1 MNQPRLHISWYIL
14 ADVIISVFTWINFY
28 YLRTIIY
35 DYYFHIP
42 PGFYLGLVLYTT
54 GWIFLH
60 FITGSYHSFYQK
72 SRISELIKTLI
83 VCTIGCLALLFF
95 FILKNPQTN
104 NNSYYLEFFA
114 LFGPVFLLTVFYRI
128 ILLTFT
134 NNQIK
139 KGTVYFKALLIGTES
154 KCNSFYQEYN
164 QSNKNSGMNF
174 VGFISTDLNINSTLP
189 QSIKKYHDLSILK
202 EIINK
207 EKIEEIVIALEKK
220 ERDLITNILEQAI
233 DQEVNIKIV
242 PDKVDIITGALKT
255 DNIMDVLLIDIH
267 AGILPEW
274 QQNIKRA
281 VDIFVALIASI
292 VLSPLILYT
301 LIRVVFSSKGPVF
314 FMQERIGYKGKAF
327 TMFKFRSMYVDAEI
341 NGPQLSK
348 LNDERITSWGR
359 KMRKWRLDELP
370 QFWNVI
376 KGEMSLVGP
385 RPERKYFIDQ
395 ICTIRPEYK
404 YMFKV
409 KPGITSWGMVK
420 FGYASSV
427 EEMIERMSYDLL
439 YVENVSLLLDLKI
452 MIHTLKLI
460 ISGKGK

>member
-1 MNQPRLHISWYIL
+1 M
-14 ADVIISVFTWINFY
+14 
-28 YLRTIIY
+28 
-35 DYYFHIP
+35 
-42 PGFYLGLVLYTT
+42 
-54 GWIFLH
+54 GWVFLH
-60 FITGSYHSFYQK
+60 FITGTYHSFYQK
-72 SRISELIKTLI
+72 SRIAELIKTLI

-104 NNSYYLEFFA
+104 NNSYYLEFYA
-114 LFGPVFLLTVFYRI
+114 LFGPVFILTTIFRT

-134 NNQIK
+134 HNQIK
-139 KGTVYFKALLIGTES
+139 NGAVYFNTLLIGSENKS
-154 KCNSFYQEYN
+154 KLFYQEYIE
-164 QSNKNSGMNF
+164 SNRTNGLNF
-174 VGFISTDLNINSTLP
+174 VGFISTELNSNPTLP
-189 QSIKKYHDLSILK
+189 QSIKKYADLSILK
-202 EIINK
+202 EIISK

-220 ERDLITNILEQAI
+220 ERDLISNILEQAI
-233 DQEVNIKIV
+233 DQDVNIKIV

-255 DNIMDVLLIDIH
+255 NNIMGVLLIDIH

-281 VDIFVALIASI
+281 IDIVVVLIASI
-292 VLSPLILYT
+292 LLSPLILFT
-301 LIRVVFSSKGPVF
+301 LIRVLFSSKGPVIF
-314 FMQERIGYKGKAF
+314 KQERIGYKGKAF

-341 NGPQLSK
+341 DGPQLSRI
-348 LNDERITSWGR
+348 NDERITPWGR

-370 QFWNVI
+370 QLWNVL

-385 RPERKYFIDQ
+385 RPERKYFIDR

-439 YVENVSLLLDLKI
+439 YVENISLLLDLKI
-452 MIHTLKLI
+452 IIHTLKLI
-460 ISGKGK
+460 FSGKGK

>member
-1 MNQPRLHISWYIL
+1 M
-14 ADVIISVFTWINFY
+14 
-28 YLRTIIY
+28 
-35 DYYFHIP
+35 
-42 PGFYLGLVLYTT
+42 
-54 GWIFLH
+54 GWVFLH
-60 FITGSYHSFYQK
+60 FITGTYHSFYQK
-72 SRISELIKTLI
+72 SRIAELIKTLI

-104 NNSYYLEFFA
+104 NNSYYLEFYA
-114 LFGPVFLLTVFYRI
+114 LFGPVFILTAIFRT

-134 NNQIK
+134 HNQIK
-139 KGTVYFKALLIGTES
+139 NGTVYFNTLLIGSENKS
-154 KCNSFYQEYN
+154 KLFYQEYIE
-164 QSNKNSGMNF
+164 SNRTNGLNF
-174 VGFISTDLNINSTLP
+174 VGFISTELNSNPTLP
-189 QSIKKYHDLSILK
+189 QSIKKYADLSILK
-202 EIINK
+202 EIISK

-220 ERDLITNILEQAI
+220 ERDLISNILEQAI
-233 DQEVNIKIV
+233 DQDVNIKIV

-255 DNIMDVLLIDIH
+255 NNIMGVLLIDIH

-281 VDIFVALIASI
+281 IDIVVVLIASI
-292 VLSPLILYT
+292 LLSPLILFT
-301 LIRVVFSSKGPVF
+301 LIRVLFSSKGPVIF
-314 FMQERIGYKGKAF
+314 KQERIGYKGKAF

-341 NGPQLSK
+341 DGPQLSRI
-348 LNDERITSWGR
+348 NDERITPWGR

-370 QFWNVI
+370 QLWNVL

-385 RPERKYFIDQ
+385 RPERKYFIDR

-439 YVENVSLLLDLKI
+439 YVENISLLLDLKI
-452 MIHTLKLI
+452 IIHTLKLI
-460 ISGKGK
+460 FSGKGK

>member
-1 MNQPRLHISWYIL
+1 MNQPRLHISWYIF

-35 DYYFHIP
+35 NYYFHIP
-42 PGFYLGLVLYTT
+42 PGFYIGLVLYTT
-54 GWIFLH
+54 GWVFLH
-60 FITGSYHSFYQK
+60 FITGTYHSFYQK
-72 SRISELIKTLI
+72 SRIAELIKTLI

-114 LFGPVFLLTVFYRI
+114 LFGPVFILTAIFRT
-128 ILLTFT
+128 ILLTLT
-134 NNQIK
+134 HNQIK
-139 KGTVYFKALLIGTES
+139 NGTVYFNTLLIGSENKS
-154 KCNSFYQEYN
+154 KLFYQEYIE
-164 QSNKNSGMNF
+164 SNRTNGLNF
-174 VGFISTDLNINSTLP
+174 VGFISTELNSNPTLP
-189 QSIKKYHDLSILK
+189 QSIKKYADLSILK
-202 EIINK
+202 GIISK

-220 ERDLITNILEQAI
+220 ERDLISNILEQAI
-233 DQEVNIKIV
+233 DQDVNIKIV
-242 PDKVDIITGALKT
+242 PDKVDIMTGALKT
-255 DNIMDVLLIDIH
+255 NNIMGMLLIDVH

-281 VDIFVALIASI
+281 IDIVVVLIASI
-292 VLSPLILYT
+292 LLSPLILYT
-301 LIRVVFSSKGPVF
+301 LIRVLFSSKGPVIF
-314 FMQERIGYKGKAF
+314 KQERTGYKGKAF
-327 TMFKFRSMYVDAEI
+327 TMFKFRSMFVDAEI
-341 NGPQLSK
+341 NGPQLSRI
-348 LNDERITSWGR
+348 NDERITSWGR

-370 QFWNVI
+370 QLWNVL

-395 ICTIRPEYK
+395 ICAVRPEYK

-460 ISGKGK
+460 FSGKGK

>member
-1 MNQPRLHISWYIL
+1 M
-14 ADVIISVFTWINFY
+14 
-28 YLRTIIY
+28 
-35 DYYFHIP
+35 
-42 PGFYLGLVLYTT
+42 
-54 GWIFLH
+54 GWVFLH
-60 FITGSYHSFYQK
+60 FITGTYHSFYQK
-72 SRISELIKTLI
+72 SRIAELIKTLI

-104 NNSYYLEFFA
+104 NNSYYLEFYA
-114 LFGPVFLLTVFYRI
+114 LFGPVFILTAIFRT

-134 NNQIK
+134 HNQIK
-139 KGTVYFKALLIGTES
+139 NGTVYFNTLLIGSENKS
-154 KCNSFYQEYN
+154 KLFYQEYIE
-164 QSNKNSGMNF
+164 SNRTNGLNF
-174 VGFISTDLNINSTLP
+174 VGFISTELNSNPTLP
-189 QSIKKYHDLSILK
+189 QSIKKYADLSILK
-202 EIINK
+202 EIISK

-220 ERDLITNILEQAI
+220 ERDLISNILEQAI
-233 DQEVNIKIV
+233 DQDVNIKIV

-255 DNIMDVLLIDIH
+255 NNIMGVLLIDIH

-281 VDIFVALIASI
+281 IDIVVVLIASI
-292 VLSPLILYT
+292 LLSPLILFT
-301 LIRVVFSSKGPVF
+301 LIRVLFSSKGPVIF
-314 FMQERIGYKGKAF
+314 KQERIGYKGKAF
-327 TMFKFRSMYVDAEI
+327 TMFKFRSMYVDAEKD
-341 NGPQLSK
+341 GPQLSRI
-348 LNDERITSWGR
+348 NDERITPWGR

-370 QFWNVI
+370 QLWNVL

-385 RPERKYFIDQ
+385 RPERKYFIDR

-439 YVENVSLLLDLKI
+439 YVENISLLLDLKI
-452 MIHTLKLI
+452 IIHTLKLI
-460 ISGKGK
+460 FSGKGK

>member
-1 MNQPRLHISWYIL
+1 MNQPRLHISWYIF
-14 ADVIISVFTWINFY
+14 ADVIISIFTWINFY

-42 PGFYLGLVLYTT
+42 PGFYIGLILYTM
-54 GWIFLH
+54 GWVFLH
-60 FITGSYHSFYQK
+60 FITGTYHSFYQK
-72 SRISELIKTLI
+72 SRIAELIKTLI

-104 NNSYYLEFFA
+104 NNSYYLEFYA
-114 LFGPVFLLTVFYRI
+114 LFGPVFILTTIFRT

-134 NNQIK
+134 HNQIK
-139 KGTVYFKALLIGTES
+139 NGAVYFNTLLIGSENKS
-154 KCNSFYQEYN
+154 KLFYQEYIE
-164 QSNKNSGMNF
+164 SNRTNGLNF
-174 VGFISTDLNINSTLP
+174 VGFISTELNSNPTLP
-189 QSIKKYHDLSILK
+189 QSIKKYADLSILK
-202 EIINK
+202 EIISK

-220 ERDLITNILEQAI
+220 ERDLISNILEQAI
-233 DQEVNIKIV
+233 DQDVNIKIV

-255 DNIMDVLLIDIH
+255 NNIMGVLLIDIH

-281 VDIFVALIASI
+281 IDIVVVLIASI
-292 VLSPLILYT
+292 LLSPLILFT
-301 LIRVVFSSKGPVF
+301 LIRVLFSSKGPVIF
-314 FMQERIGYKGKAF
+314 KQERIGYKGKAF

-341 NGPQLSK
+341 DGPQLSRI
-348 LNDERITSWGR
+348 NDERITPWGR

-370 QFWNVI
+370 QLWNVL

-385 RPERKYFIDQ
+385 RPERKYFIDR

-439 YVENVSLLLDLKI
+439 YVENISLLLDLKI
-452 MIHTLKLI
+452 IIHTLKLI
-460 ISGKGK
+460 FSGKGK

>member
-1 MNQPRLHISWYIL
+1 MNQPRLHISWYIF

-35 DYYFHIP
+35 NYYFHIP
-42 PGFYLGLVLYTT
+42 PGFYIGLVLYTT
-54 GWIFLH
+54 GWVFLH
-60 FITGSYHSFYQK
+60 FITGTYHSFYQK
-72 SRISELIKTLI
+72 SRIAELIKTLI

-114 LFGPVFLLTVFYRI
+114 LFGPVFILTAIFRT

-134 NNQIK
+134 HNQIK
-139 KGTVYFKALLIGTES
+139 NGTVYFNTLLIGSENKS
-154 KCNSFYQEYN
+154 KLFYQEYIE
-164 QSNKNSGMNF
+164 SNRTNGLNF
-174 VGFISTDLNINSTLP
+174 VGFISTELNSNPTLP
-189 QSIKKYHDLSILK
+189 QSIKKYADLSILK
-202 EIINK
+202 EIISK
-207 EKIEEIVIALEKK
+207 EKIEEIVITLEKK
-220 ERDLITNILEQAI
+220 ERDLISNILEQAI
-233 DQEVNIKIV
+233 DQDVNIKIV
-242 PDKVDIITGALKT
+242 PDKVDIMTGALKT
-255 DNIMDVLLIDIH
+255 NNIMGVLLIDIH

-281 VDIFVALIASI
+281 IDIIVVLTASI
-292 VLSPLILYT
+292 LLSPLILYT
-301 LIRVVFSSKGPVF
+301 LIRVLFSSKGPVIF
-314 FMQERIGYKGKAF
+314 KQERIGYKGKTF
-327 TMFKFRSMYVDAEI
+327 TMFKFRSMFVDAEI
-341 NGPQLSK
+341 NGPQLSRI
-348 LNDERITSWGR
+348 NDERITSWGR

-370 QFWNVI
+370 QLWNVL

-395 ICTIRPEYK
+395 ICAVRPEYK

-460 ISGKGK
+460 FSGKGK

>member
-1 MNQPRLHISWYIL
+1 MNQPRLHISWYIF
-14 ADVIISVFTWINFY
+14 ADVIISIFTWINFY

-42 PGFYLGLVLYTT
+42 PGFYIGLILYTM
-54 GWIFLH
+54 GWVFLH
-60 FITGSYHSFYQK
+60 FITGTYHSFYQK
-72 SRISELIKTLI
+72 SRIAELIKTLI

-104 NNSYYLEFFA
+104 NNSYYLEFYA
-114 LFGPVFLLTVFYRI
+114 LFGPVFILTAIFRT

-134 NNQIK
+134 HNQIK
-139 KGTVYFKALLIGTES
+139 NGTVYFNTLLIGSENKS
-154 KCNSFYQEYN
+154 KLFYQEYIE
-164 QSNKNSGMNF
+164 SNRTNGLNF
-174 VGFISTDLNINSTLP
+174 VGFISTELNSNPTLP
-189 QSIKKYHDLSILK
+189 QSIKKYADLSILK
-202 EIINK
+202 EIISK

-220 ERDLITNILEQAI
+220 ERDLISNILEQAI
-233 DQEVNIKIV
+233 DQDVNIKIV

-255 DNIMDVLLIDIH
+255 NNIMGVLLIDIH

-281 VDIFVALIASI
+281 IDIVVVLIASI
-292 VLSPLILYT
+292 LLSPLILFT
-301 LIRVVFSSKGPVF
+301 LIRVLFSSKGPVIF
-314 FMQERIGYKGKAF
+314 KQERIGYKGKAF

-341 NGPQLSK
+341 DGPQLSRI
-348 LNDERITSWGR
+348 NDERITPWGR

-370 QFWNVI
+370 QLWNVL

-385 RPERKYFIDQ
+385 RPERKYFIDR

-439 YVENVSLLLDLKI
+439 YVENISLLLDLKI
-452 MIHTLKLI
+452 IIHTLKLI
-460 ISGKGK
+460 FSGKGK

>member
-1 MNQPRLHISWYIL
+1 M
-14 ADVIISVFTWINFY
+14 
-28 YLRTIIY
+28 
-35 DYYFHIP
+35 
-42 PGFYLGLVLYTT
+42 
-54 GWIFLH
+54 GWVFLH
-60 FITGSYHSFYQK
+60 FITGTYHSFYQK
-72 SRISELIKTLI
+72 SRIAELIKTLI
-83 VCTIGCLALLFF
+83 VCTIGCLVLLFF

-114 LFGPVFLLTVFYRI
+114 LFGPIFLLTTIYRL

-134 NNQIK
+134 HNQIK
-139 KGTVYFKALLIGTES
+139 KGSVFFNGLLIGTES
-154 KCNSFYQEYN
+154 KSNSFYKEYI

-174 VGFISTDLNINSTLP
+174 VGFISTEINNNSTLP
-189 QSIKKYHDLSILK
+189 QYIKKYSDLTFLK
-202 EIINK
+202 EIISK
-207 EKIEEIVIALEKK
+207 EKIEEIVITLEKK
-220 ERDLITNILEQAI
+220 ERDLISNILEQAI
-233 DQEVNIKIV
+233 DQDVNIKIV
-242 PDKVDIITGALKT
+242 PDKVDIMTGALKT
-255 DNIMDVLLIDIH
+255 NNIMGMLLIDVH

-281 VDIFVALIASI
+281 IDIVVVLIASI
-292 VLSPLILYT
+292 LLSPLILYT
-301 LIRVVFSSKGPVF
+301 LIRVLFSPKGPVIF
-314 FMQERIGYKGKAF
+314 KQERTGYKGKAF
-327 TMFKFRSMYVDAEI
+327 TMFKFRSMFVDAEI
-341 NGPQLSK
+341 NGPQLSRI
-348 LNDERITSWGR
+348 NDERITPWGR

-370 QFWNVI
+370 QLWNVL

-395 ICTIRPEYK
+395 ICAVRPEYK

-460 ISGKGK
+460 FSGKGK

>member
-1 MNQPRLHISWYIL
+1 VNQPRLHISWYIF
-14 ADVIISVFTWINFY
+14 ADVIISIFTWINFY

-42 PGFYLGLVLYTT
+42 PGFYIGLILYTM
-54 GWIFLH
+54 GWVFLH
-60 FITGSYHSFYQK
+60 FITGTYHSFYQK
-72 SRISELIKTLI
+72 SRIAELIKTLI

-104 NNSYYLEFFA
+104 NNSYYLEFYA
-114 LFGPVFLLTVFYRI
+114 LFGPVFILTAIFRT

-134 NNQIK
+134 HNQIK
-139 KGTVYFKALLIGTES
+139 NGTVYFNTLLIGSENKS
-154 KCNSFYQEYN
+154 KLFYQEYIE
-164 QSNKNSGMNF
+164 SNRTNGLNF
-174 VGFISTDLNINSTLP
+174 VGFISTELNSNPTLP
-189 QSIKKYHDLSILK
+189 QSIKKYADLSILK
-202 EIINK
+202 EIISK

-220 ERDLITNILEQAI
+220 ERDLISNILEQAI
-233 DQEVNIKIV
+233 DQDVNIKIV

-255 DNIMDVLLIDIH
+255 NNIMGVLLIDIH

-281 VDIFVALIASI
+281 IDIVVVLIASI
-292 VLSPLILYT
+292 LLSPLILFT
-301 LIRVVFSSKGPVF
+301 LIRVLFSSKGPVIF
-314 FMQERIGYKGKAF
+314 KQERIGYKGKAF

-341 NGPQLSK
+341 DGPQLSRI
-348 LNDERITSWGR
+348 NDERITPWGR

-370 QFWNVI
+370 QLWNVL

-385 RPERKYFIDQ
+385 RPERKYFIDR

-439 YVENVSLLLDLKI
+439 YVENISLLLDLKI
-452 MIHTLKLI
+452 IIHTLKLI
-460 ISGKGK
+460 FSGKGK